1 MVLLAQELIRLEHG
15 GGGRLMRQLIEDVI
29 IPRFTL
35 QQVEGGAGLL
45 EEDDGA
51 VLPIGDGYLVV
62 TTDSHTIKPIFFPG
76 GDIGR
81 LAISGT
87 INDLSVMGA
96 KPIALTA
103 AIVLEEGFPVS
114 QLTQIL
120 NSMNQTLMEVG
131 IPSVAGDTKVV
142 EKGELDKIII
152 STAGIGY
159 TSRAVFD
166 SGLTAGDRIIV
177 TGPIG
182 THEMALLSQREGLK
196 FETTLKSD
204 VAPLWSM
211 VELAL
216 KAGKITSMK
225 DPTRGGV
232 AGTLNEMARKSQV
245 NITVLEE
252 MVPIEEEVRGV
263 AEMLGLDL
271 FEAAN
276 EGIIVMGVAKGDIE
290 IVFKAIKSTKYGQKA
305 AIIGE
310 VENGEG
316 LVLLETSAGG
326 KRIMEEPIGSP
337 LPRIC

>member
-1 MVLLAQELIRLEHG
+1 MTEELIRLEHG
-15 GGGRLMRQLIEDVI
+15 GGGKLMRQLLEDVV
-29 IPRFTL
+29 IPSFTL
-35 QQVEGGAGLL
+35 QKVEGGAGLL

-51 VLPIGDGYLVV
+51 VIPLGDGYLVV
-62 TTDSHTIKPIFFPG
+62 TTDSYTIKPIFFPG

-81 LAISGT
+81 LAIAGT
-87 INDLSVMGA
+87 INDLAVMGA
-96 KPIALTA
+96 KPIALTSA
-103 AIVLEEGFPVS
+103 VVLEEGFPVS
-114 QLTQIL
+114 QLKRIL
-120 NSMNQTLMEVG
+120 NSMNQTLIEVG

-142 EKGELDKIII
+142 EKGELDNLII
-152 STAGIGY
+152 TTTGIGY
-159 TSRAVFD
+159 TSIPVFD
-166 SGLTAGDRIIV
+166 SGLNPGDRIIV

-182 THEMALLSQREGLK
+182 IHEMALLSKREELK

-204 VAPLWSM
+204 VAPLWSI
-211 VELAL
+211 VEPAL
-216 KAGKITSMK
+216 KAGKITAMK

-232 AGTLNEMARKSQV
+232 AATLNEMARKSQV
-245 NITVLEE
+245 DITVWEE

-276 EGIIVMGVAKGDIE
+276 EGIIVMGVANEDVENI
-290 IVFKAIKSTKYGQKA
+290 FKAIKFTTYGSKA

-310 VENGEG
+310 VEKGEG
-316 LVLLETSAGG
+316 LVLIETSAGG

>member
-1 MVLLAQELIRLEHG
+1 
-15 GGGRLMRQLIEDVI
+15 MRQLLEDVI
-29 IPRFTL
+29 IPSFTL

-45 EEDDGA
+45 EEDDSA
-51 VLPIGDGYLVV
+51 VLPSGDGYLVV
-62 TTDSHTIKPIFFPG
+62 TTDSHAIKPIFFPG

-81 LAISGT
+81 LAIAGT
-87 INDLSVMGA
+87 VNDLAVMGA
-96 KPIALTA
+96 KPIALTS
-103 AIVLEEGFPVS
+103 AIVMEEGFPIA
-114 QLTQIL
+114 QLKQIL
-120 NSMNQTLMEVG
+120 HSMNQTLIEVG
-131 IPSVAGDTKVV
+131 IPTVAGDTKVV

-152 STAGIGY
+152 TTTGIGY
-159 TSRAVFD
+159 TSMPIFD
-166 SGLTAGDRIIV
+166 SGLKPGDQIIV
-177 TGPIG
+177 TGSIG
-182 THEMALLSQREGLK
+182 THEMAILTLREGLK

-204 VAPLWSM
+204 VAPLWPM
-211 VELAL
+211 VEVAL

-245 NITVLEE
+245 NITIWEE

-271 FEAAN
+271 FESAN
-276 EGIIVMGVAKGDIE
+276 EGIIVMGVADGNVE
-290 IVFKAIKSTKYGQKA
+290 NVFNAVRSTKYGGKV

-310 VENGEG
+310 VTNGEG